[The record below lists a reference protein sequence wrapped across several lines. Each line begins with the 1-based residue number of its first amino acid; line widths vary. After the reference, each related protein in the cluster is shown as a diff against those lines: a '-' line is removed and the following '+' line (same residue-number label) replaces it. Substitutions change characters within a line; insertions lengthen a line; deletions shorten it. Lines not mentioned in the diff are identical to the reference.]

1 MATVHREPNQVKWIG
16 VRPGHNGIEILES
29 GNVDNGTDVVYTVPA
44 DKLFLWFGWNAIMI
58 SNAYSSACSIGI
70 FNAVPVLVRNIQTFG
85 TGANMAT
92 ALSKSYWPPL
102 EVAEGFS
109 IRFVSTAAGRTLD
122 GSIHG
127 IEIDA

>member
-58 SNAYSSACSIGI
+58 SNAYSAACYIGI
-70 FNAVPVLVRNIQTFG
+70 FNAVPVLVKNIQTFG
-85 TGANMAT
+85 TGTNMAT
-92 ALSKSYWPPL
+92 SLSKSYWPPL
-102 EVAEGFS
+102 EVAAGFS

-127 IEIDA
+127 IEIDV